1 MKKTLA
7 ILLVLVLAVL
17 PLAACADTST
27 PSESTPPPSTPNG
40 GTPGT
45 PEPVDEPDPLIG
57 EGLKAAMILP
67 GPISDI
73 GFSGP
78 AYQGLLR
85 IESEL
90 GYEISYTE
98 SVAAA
103 DYENVF
109 RTYASEG
116 YDIIFAHGAQF
127 LETAM
132 LVAENFPDTWFAIS
146 SGFGTNEKNI
156 SGWNL
161 SSYDVGFMAGALMAQ
176 MTQTNKIGIVSGAEL
191 PPIAMIYDGMRV
203 GAAYI
208 NPDIQV
214 QNVYTAATADMAQCK
229 EAAVALLDS
238 GCDLLSSSAGVGS
251 PGVIAACAEAGKY
264 FVGTSADWSS
274 IDPSTVL
281 NSVLTDWGEAAVASA
296 RLFAQG
302 ELQPRPYMNGIAEGA
317 VHFVDYG
324 EEALKVIPADVLA
337 RMDQIIADLQAGKI
351 NINEMVAA
359 LPK

>member
-7 ILLVLVLAVL
+7 ILLVLLLVVL
-17 PLAACADTST
+17 PLAACTNTGA
-27 PSESTPPPSTPNG
+27 PEPTPPPSTPDS
-40 GTPGT
+40 GTT
-45 PEPVDEPDPLIG
+45 PEPTPEPEKLPG
-57 EGLKAAMILP
+57 EGLKAAMLLP

-116 YDIIFAHGAQF
+116 YNIIFAHGAQF

-132 LVAENFPDTWFAIS
+132 LVAEDFPDTWFAVS
-146 SGFGTNEKNI
+146 SGFGTNEKNV

-176 MTQTNKIGIVSGAEL
+176 LTKTNKIGMVSGAEL
-191 PPIAMIYDGMRV
+191 PPIAMIYDGMRA

-208 NPDIQV
+208 NPDVQV
-214 QNVYTAATADMAQCK
+214 QNVYTSSTADMAQCK

-251 PGVIAACAEAGKY
+251 PGVIAACAESGKY

-274 IDPSTVL
+274 VDPNTVL
-281 NSVLTDWGEAAVASA
+281 NSILTDWGEAAVGTA

-317 VHFVDYG
+317 VHFVEYG
-324 EEALKVIPADVLA
+324 AAASTVIPADVLT
-337 RMDQIIADLQAGKI
+337 RMDQIIADLKDGKI
-351 NINEMVAA
+351 NINDLVAA
-359 LPK
+359 LPQ